1 MLVTHLLWLAGIPA
15 AIILEL
21 TLAIV
26 VGRALRYGI
35 GGTGRTD

>member
-1 MLVTHLLWLAGIPA
+1 MTHILWLAGIPA

-35 GGTGRTD
+35 GGAERTE